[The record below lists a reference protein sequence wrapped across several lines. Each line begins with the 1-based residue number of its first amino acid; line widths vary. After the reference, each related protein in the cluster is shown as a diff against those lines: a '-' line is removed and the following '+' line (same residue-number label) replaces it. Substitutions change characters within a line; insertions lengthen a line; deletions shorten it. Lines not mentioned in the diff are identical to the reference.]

1 MTLLHLN
8 QANLYSTWV
17 SKTIQ
22 NQYCIPFYVFG
33 YFLSVTLLIIL
44 FEHKSG
50 IDITDK
56 SMLPFTVDMVFMW
69 DNKYGPNKRGRVIW

>member
-1 MTLLHLN
+1 MGIGN
-8 QANLYSTWV
+8 IAICRPV
-17 SKTIQ
+17 
-22 NQYCIPFYVFG
+22 G
-33 YFLSVTLLIIL
+33 GLSVMLLIIL